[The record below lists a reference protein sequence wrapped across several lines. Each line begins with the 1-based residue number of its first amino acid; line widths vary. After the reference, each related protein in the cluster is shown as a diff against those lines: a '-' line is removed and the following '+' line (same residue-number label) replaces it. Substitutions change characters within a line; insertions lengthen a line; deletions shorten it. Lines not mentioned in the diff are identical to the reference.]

1 MGPAS
6 ASSAASTADSREAP
20 KTPTSCRRSSDRSRT
35 AAQPPACSV
44 PQSEP
49 HVVPSR
55 RVPRPSSLAPAR
67 IRLGLP
73 GCRIFTPAQPSHS
86 VASSEGLLLRRLHHF
101 FPHGDAVAQLLS
113 AFGVFAIGYLM
124 RPIGG
129 VLVGHIGDRFG
140 RRTALIFSVTA
151 MAIPTFLMGLLP
163 GYQTIGVLAPIGLT
177 LLRVVQGLSVG
188 GEYASSMV
196 FLVEHAPE
204 RRRGLMG
211 ALAATGGAIGTLLGS
226 AAGAAF
232 AASMSTAAL
241 DAWGWRI
248 PFLLGLVVGIA
259 GYILRRHVLETGVA
273 EKRMRAPIVETL
285 HDHRRVI
292 AAFAGLSVFSAVT
305 FYIGFVY
312 MVSWLQTADGIPP
325 SRALEINTFS
335 MVVSLPVLIAAGWL
349 SDWIGRKPL
358 MLLASMGGLIG
369 ALPLFWL
376 LNHPSEVFAQLGQLG
391 LVLLSGLYYGALP
404 ATLVEAA
411 PSTVRCTA
419 VALGYNLCV
428 GLFGGLSPLV
438 ATWLVERTGD
448 EIAPAFLIMAAAAVT
463 FVTLLN
469 FQETYRAPL
478 AVASRITAA
487 K

>member
-1 MGPAS
+1 MNS
-6 ASSAASTADSREAP
+6 A
-20 KTPTSCRRSSDRSRT
+20 
-35 AAQPPACSV
+35 
-44 PQSEP
+44 
-49 HVVPSR
+49 HIR
-55 RVPRPSSLAPAR
+55 RVIAAGMIGNVFEWYDFAIYGYFATQIGR
-67 IRLGLP
+67 
-73 GCRIFTPAQPSHS
+73 
-86 VASSEGLLLRRLHHF
+86 HF

-151 MAIPTFLMGLLP
+151 MAIPTFLMGFLP
-163 GYQTIGVLAPIGLT
+163 SYQTIGVLAPIGLI

-188 GEYASSMV
+188 GEYTSSMV

-211 ALAATGGAIGTLLGS
+211 ALAASGSAIGILLGS
-226 AAGAAF
+226 AVGAAF

-259 GYILRRHVLETGVA
+259 GYILRRHVPETGAA
-273 EKRMRAPIVETL
+273 EKRMRTPIVETL
-285 HDHRRVI
+285 HDHRRVV

-325 SRALEINTFS
+325 SRSLEINTFS
-335 MVVSLPVLIAAGWL
+335 MMVSLPVLIAAGWL
-349 SDWIGRKPL
+349 SDRVGRKPL

-376 LNHPSEVFAQLGQLG
+376 LNHPSELLAQLGQLG
-391 LVLLSGLYYGALP
+391 LVVLTGLYYGALP

-411 PSTVRCTA
+411 PPTVRCTA

-428 GLFGGLSPLV
+428 GVFGGLSPLV
-438 ATWLVERTGD
+438 ATWLVERTGN
-448 EIAPAFLIMAAAAVT
+448 EIAPAFLIMASAAVT
-463 FVTLLN
+463 FVTLFY
-469 FQETYRAPL
+469 FQETYRAPFG
-478 AVASRITAA
+478 VAARTTQPQDRQGARPHSATDAA
-487 K
+487 RAGR